1 MEKSS
6 GDRENGWERED
17 VPVERERS
25 FSLKCSGGME
35 RIRRKKEAWCGS
47 EQRCGSFP
55 FSPRREGDGRS
66 LEKG

>member
-25 FSLKCSGGME
+25 FSLKCSGGMVKNPAE
-35 RIRRKKEAWCGS
+35 KRGLVRFGTEMWL
-47 EQRCGSFP
+47 FP
-55 FSPRREGDGRS
+55 FFPSERGGRPD